1 MNNGCDLNCGTLF
14 VYLLDAVSDGLVKEE
29 RLDEALVNLFTTR
42 MKLGVFDKA
51 DDNPYN
57 KISYSVVDSPK
68 MQELNL
74 TAAKR
79 CLTLLKND
87 QMLPLLIVMIHF
99 RMLDHI
105 LY

>member
-1 MNNGCDLNCGTLF
+1 
-14 VYLLDAVSDGLVKEE
+14 
-29 RLDEALVNLFTTR
+29 

-79 CLTLLKND
+79 CLTL
-87 QMLPLLIVMIHF
+87 
-99 RMLDHI
+99 
-105 LY
+105 